1 MGQDANGFYQSGG
14 STADIQGAA
23 ALLDQLSAD
32 ELFAMFMAEPQ
43 PNSARPAWMVTR
55 FPVSMEE
62 YERLNAEATEAGPP
76 SFAAEVDDADIDAD
90 VTAEYEVEAPEDS
103 DVADEQEAQAPPM
116 TASFEGIPQTAWRPP
131 DNTIAVGPNDVMLAV
146 NTDLAIYDRNGN
158 LRVRWANM
166 TPLFRNVLPTDASLF
181 DPKVAYDHYARR
193 WIVVIA
199 ARRNSPAGSWIMV
212 AVSQTANPQGAYW
225 VWALNAS
232 VDGSNPSSNWADY
245 PMLGFDTQGIY
256 ISTNQFLI
264 GGGFQYAKL
273 RILNKA
279 ELYAGG
285 NGPNHFISWFD
296 YWDLRN
302 PDNSHAFTIQPA
314 VHFRGTGGNP
324 PAYLVNALWPG
335 GDTLTLWKLT
345 NPIGFW
351 TGGAAALTRDDV
363 DCRRYDLPPDAEQP
377 DSTVRIANNDARL
390 LSAIY
395 QYAGGVQR
403 LWTAH
408 TSKHTWGG
416 ESVARSVVQWYE
428 IDVAGQNVVQENAY
442 GAPGRYYYF
451 PAIQTDIR
459 RNAYVVFGRSN
470 ASEYGSIRQSG
481 RKVGDAADQ
490 LQNSA
495 LVKAGESAYTGGRW
509 GDYFGICRD
518 PANTQQVWAY
528 AEYADSGGNWGTWVA
543 AMRF

>member
-1 MGQDANGFYQSGG
+1 MGQDPNAFFQSGA
-14 STADIQGAA
+14 SAPDIQGAA
-23 ALLDQLSAD
+23 ALLDQLSAE

-43 PNSARPAWMVTR
+43 PSSARPDWMVTR
-55 FPVSMEE
+55 YPVPMEE
-62 YERLNAEATEAGPP
+62 YERLNAEANEAGPP
-76 SFAAEVDDADIDAD
+76 SFAAEVDGADIDAD
-90 VTAEYEVEAPEDS
+90 VAAEYEVETPEDS
-103 DVADEQEAQAPPM
+103 DTGDEPDAQAPPM

-131 DNTIAVGPNDVMLAV
+131 DNTCAVGPNDVMLAV
-146 NTDLAIYDRNGN
+146 NTDLSIYDRNGN
-158 LRVRWANM
+158 LKVRWANM
-166 TPLFRNVLPTDASLF
+166 TPLFRNVLPTGATLF

-199 ARRNSPAGSWIMV
+199 ARRNSPAGTWIMV
-212 AVSQTANPQGAYW
+212 GVSQTSNPQGAYW
-225 VWALNAS
+225 VWALDAS
-232 VDGSNPSSNWADY
+232 LDGSNPSNNWADY

-256 ISTNQFLI
+256 ISTNQFQM
-264 GGGFQYAKL
+264 GGSFRYAKL

-302 PDNSHAFTIQPA
+302 PDNSQAFTIQPA
-314 VHFRGTGGNP
+314 IHFRGTGGNP

-351 TGGAAALTRDDV
+351 TGGAATLTRDDV
-363 DCRRYDLPPDAEQP
+363 DCRRYELPPDAEQP

-390 LSAIY
+390 LNAIY

-408 TSKHTWGG
+408 TSKHTWAG
-416 ESVARSVVQWYE
+416 ENVARSVVQWYE
-428 IDVAGQNVVQENAY
+428 IDVTTQDVVQQNAY
-442 GAPGRYYYF
+442 GAAGRYYYF
-451 PAIQTDIR
+451 PAIQTDLR

-481 RKVGDAADQ
+481 RRVGDAANQ

-518 PANTQQVWAY
+518 PANTQQVWGY
-528 AEYADSGGNWGTWVA
+528 VEYADSGGNWGTWVA
-543 AMRF
+543 AMRY